1 MSSGWDRTACIHE
14 LTAAVI
20 NPVYTA
26 AQTEDGVYNAAR
38 TEDGVYTAART
49 EGGVYTAARTEDGL
63 TRTHHPA
70 KLLLTVNGFWEIEN
84 SFTSVMWLQVEWPCS
99 SEWPRDQV
107 HIVSIILLIWLF
119 KREREKKKK

>member
-26 AQTEDGVYNAAR
+26 AQTEG
-38 TEDGVYTAART
+38 GVYTAART
-49 EGGVYTAARTEDGL
+49 EGGL

-84 SFTSVMWLQVEWPCS
+84 PFTSGVWLQAEQPCS
-99 SEWPRDQV
+99 SEWPRNQV

>member
-26 AQTEDGVYNAAR
+26 AQTEDGVY
-38 TEDGVYTAART
+38 TAAWT
-49 EGGVYTAARTEDGL
+49 KGGIYTVARTEDGL

-84 SFTSVMWLQVEWPCS
+84 SFTSVM
-99 SEWPRDQV
+99 
-107 HIVSIILLIWLF
+107 
-119 KREREKKKK
+119 